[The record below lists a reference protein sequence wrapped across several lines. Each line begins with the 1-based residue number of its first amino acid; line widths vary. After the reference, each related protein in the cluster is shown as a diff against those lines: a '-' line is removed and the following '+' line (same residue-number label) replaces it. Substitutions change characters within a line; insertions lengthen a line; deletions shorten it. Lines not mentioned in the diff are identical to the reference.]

1 MNRYLTR
8 VQRLEQ
14 HDRKAGVVIVL
25 AEPGQTEADALAEAM
40 AKRPDLARRMFVVLT
55 EDDQGF

>member
-14 HDRKAGVVIVL
+14 NDRKAGVVIVL
-25 AEPGQTEADALAEAM
+25 AEPGQT
-40 AKRPDLARRMFVVLT
+40 
-55 EDDQGF
+55 